1 MGLLNLKQKSA
12 VKFIKNQETVSVKGQ
27 KVMPDGILRVGVLAD
42 YGLIESYDFSRRL
55 AEVLK
60 IERTQLQMMLY
71 LPSGKNRSYE
81 DYQSFSEEAFGMF
94 GKIKSEEVKK
104 FAATKFDLL
113 INYCESE
120 SVFGQVLFIRSNA
133 KLKAG
138 FDNEGSS
145 FNDISI
151 KVAGNKIDLFN
162 EELARYL
169 ELLNL
174 IG

>member
-12 VKFIKNQETVSVKGQ
+12 VKFIKNQETESDKGQ
-27 KVMPDGILRVGVLAD
+27 KIMPDGILRVGVLAD
-42 YGLIESYDFSRRL
+42 YSLVENYDFSRRL

-60 IERTQLQMMLY
+60 IDRAQLKMMLY

-94 GKIKSEEVKK
+94 GKIKSEEAKS
-104 FAATKFDLL
+104 FASTKFDLL
-113 INYCESE
+113 INYCEVE
-120 SVFGQVLFIRSNA
+120 SVFAHVLFIRSQA

-138 FDNEGSS
+138 FEGEGAA